1 MAKVKLTFEN
11 RKDIFLYMTRV
22 ENLFINE
29 FLPDAPGDYV
39 KVYLFGLMY
48 AQFEQ
53 SLDSRGIAR
62 SLGISEAD
70 TEEAWIYWETR
81 GIVRRHKET
90 GADGAETEVI
100 EFVRQIEALYGK
112 VEDTSDKV
120 QAGSSAEG
128 EAAAAEEGS
137 DVPFYVSIDDME
149 YDRLLADK
157 VTDKRLRETYD
168 KYQEATGRTISRQE
182 TGRISDAIKV
192 YGIEPDLF
200 DYAIEYCAGIDKYS
214 VDYIFKVAMNWS
226 EEGCETPEDA
236 KKLLEKQSQRN
247 SWYSQVFRALGFT
260 RMPAPA
266 DKEMMDR
273 WFDGLKL
280 SIGEVL
286 DACRASAGLRD
297 PNLKYVNKVLENR
310 MLEKGGVNTRAE
322 KTVMPAAQIGFDE
335 GSPVSK
341 KVLADYYKYIRTQ
354 EENAQKQRMREAVQ
368 KIPSLMGLFEEE
380 TKINRR
386 MFSVKPGEEGREEKK
401 RLRAER
407 QAVENRKKELLE
419 EAGFTE
425 DWLNRRYRCTVCRDS
440 GYTDEGRVCSCCR
453 ERAKEAYKWIGEQ
466 SGS

>member
-70 TEEAWIYWETR
+70 TEEAWIYWESR

-112 VEDTSDKV
+112 VEDTSDKA

-128 EAAAAEEGS
+128 ETAAEEGS

-200 DYAIEYCAGIDKYS
+200 DYAIEYCAGIDRKS
-214 VDYIFKVAMNWS
+214 VV
-226 EEGCETPEDA
+226 
-236 KKLLEKQSQRN
+236 
-247 SWYSQVFRALGFT
+247 
-260 RMPAPA
+260 
-266 DKEMMDR
+266 
-273 WFDGLKL
+273 
-280 SIGEVL
+280 
-286 DACRASAGLRD
+286 
-297 PNLKYVNKVLENR
+297 
-310 MLEKGGVNTRAE
+310 
-322 KTVMPAAQIGFDE
+322 
-335 GSPVSK
+335 
-341 KVLADYYKYIRTQ
+341 
-354 EENAQKQRMREAVQ
+354 
-368 KIPSLMGLFEEE
+368 
-380 TKINRR
+380 
-386 MFSVKPGEEGREEKK
+386 
-401 RLRAER
+401 
-407 QAVENRKKELLE
+407 
-419 EAGFTE
+419 
-425 DWLNRRYRCTVCRDS
+425 
-440 GYTDEGRVCSCCR
+440 
-453 ERAKEAYKWIGEQ
+453 
-466 SGS
+466 